1 METTREVLVKD
12 IVDEVMSQAGALADS
27 CGCGCGPEP
36 EPPIPPIGR

>member
-1 METTREVLVKD
+1 MEEKREVLIGE
-12 IVDEVMSQAGALADS
+12 IVSEVMSQAGALDVS